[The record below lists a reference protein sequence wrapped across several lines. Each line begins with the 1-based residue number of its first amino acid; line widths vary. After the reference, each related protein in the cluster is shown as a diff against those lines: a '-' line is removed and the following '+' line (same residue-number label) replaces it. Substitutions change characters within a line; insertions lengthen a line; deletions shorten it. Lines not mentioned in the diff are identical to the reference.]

1 MVVALLVALAT
12 TATSAHYK
20 FRIVGTVTKITAE
33 EIAVKQIKDG
43 VVVEMDHDKKT
54 KITRDNQPV
63 GRDQI
68 KVGSSVVI
76 DALGDD
82 IFDLTAT
89 EIRRVP
95 AIPAVISARVLP
107 QPATAWSSSPAA
119 HVSPRSASTACAWK
133 ARAAIAFE

>member
-1 MVVALLVALAT
+1 MACALLVALA
-12 TATSAHYK
+12 AASASAHYK

-33 EIAVKQIKDG
+33 EIAVKQVKDG

-54 KITRDNQPV
+54 KITRDNKTV

-68 KVGSSVVI
+68 KVGVSVVI

-89 EIRRVP
+89 EIRLVP
-95 AIPAVISARVLP
+95 AIPAKKGSR
-107 QPATAWSSSPAA
+107 
-119 HVSPRSASTACAWK
+119 
-133 ARAAIAFE
+133 

>member
-1 MVVALLVALAT
+1 MALAA
-12 TATSAHYK
+12 TAVSAHYK

-33 EIAVKQIKDG
+33 EIAVKQVKDD

-54 KITRDNQPV
+54 KITRDNKAV

-89 EIRRVP
+89 EIKLVP
-95 AIPAVISARVLP
+95 AIPSKKGGR
-107 QPATAWSSSPAA
+107 
-119 HVSPRSASTACAWK
+119 
-133 ARAAIAFE
+133 

>member
-1 MVVALLVALAT
+1 MLIVLAA
-12 TATSAHYK
+12 TAASAHYK

-33 EIAVKQIKDG
+33 EIAVKQVKDG

-54 KITRDNQPV
+54 KITRDKKTV

-68 KVGSSVVI
+68 KVGDSVVI

-89 EIRRVP
+89 EIRLVP
-95 AIPAVISARVLP
+95 AIPAKKGR
-107 QPATAWSSSPAA
+107 
-119 HVSPRSASTACAWK
+119 R
-133 ARAAIAFE
+133 